1 MILFPLWQ
9 LYVNGEL
16 IGGLDIMKE
25 MDASGDLVESFKL
38 ASCKKSVPEPI
49 EQRWELT
56 NPIFLLYNSNKK
68 HF

>member
-49 EQRWELT
+49 EQR
-56 NPIFLLYNSNKK
+56 
-68 HF
+68 